1 MDNLLSISEAA
12 RYLGVSPT
20 TLRRWHDSGDFL
32 ATFIS
37 PGGHR
42 YYSVADLSKWTK
54 GVFRVAEEWVSTTH
68 PHEPESDFYCSTSDR
83 FKIRHERMAHE
94 FDIRSEWQSFASL
107 IASAAGEIGNNSFD
121 HNLGNWPNINGIFF
135 AVEYDGKNG
144 MAIIADRGLGVL
156 QTLKKAAPELKND
169 EEAVELAFTK
179 KISSRVLEN
188 RGNGLKFVKNNVLD
202 KNLLL
207 KFYSGNAQ
215 VSINHNMQIEHTDN
229 RIEGCLVALYF

>member
-1 MDNLLSISEAA
+1 MKKELEK
-12 RYLGVSPT
+12 
-20 TLRRWHDSGDFL
+20 L
-32 ATFIS
+32 A
-37 PGGHR
+37 
-42 YYSVADLSKWTK
+42 W
-54 GVFRVAEEWVSTTH
+54 EWVKTT
-68 PHEPESDFYCSTSDR
+68 PETVDIESDFYCKTRDVFEAR
-83 FKIRHERMAHE
+83 NAKIPEMLIKKGMPE
-94 FDIRSEWQSFASL
+94 DIAYL
-107 IASAAGEIGNNSFD
+107 IYSMIGELGNNSFD